1 MLLKEFMQTLHAEG
15 IKLRIPTSVCHQARQ
30 SHPQPKLNPSL
41 KYVSREE
48 AYRAVPKALRPAR
61 GNACETI

>member
-15 IKLRIPTSVCHQARQ
+15 IKLREYQLRYAIKQGKVS
-30 SHPQPKLNPSL
+30 QPKLNPSL
-41 KYVSREE
+41 KYVFEKKHIEQCR
-48 AYRAVPKALRPAR
+48 KLFGQQK